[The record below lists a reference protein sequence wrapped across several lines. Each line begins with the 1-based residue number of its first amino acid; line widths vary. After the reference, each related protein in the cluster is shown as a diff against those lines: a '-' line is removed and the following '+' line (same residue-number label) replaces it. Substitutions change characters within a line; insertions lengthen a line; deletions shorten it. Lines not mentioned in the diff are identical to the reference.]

1 MGGGASEVLS
11 EGKMSD
17 NPHPSAPLNPRNTLK
32 TLANPKETGIKSR
45 ASQRISDPAA
55 KGFVCLSKLTPPKRF
70 PQEEHRPWKRIQQTI
85 F

>member
-1 MGGGASEVLS
+1 LKQFEAIKNAGGESLGGGASEVLS

-17 NPHPSAPLNPRNTLK
+17 HPHPSSPLNPRNALK

-55 KGFVCLSKLTPPKRF
+55 KGFELFIKANPT
-70 PQEEHRPWKRIQQTI
+70 
-85 F
+85 